1 MALFLAIVV
10 AIAIV
15 LGPSLLNA
23 FLRNPAFNGIIFG
36 LLIAG
41 IAYIFRQVIQ
51 LEPASA
57 WIDDFRE
64 RLANR
69 DLTAPPGPAPRMLAP
84 MARML
89 SSRQSGRVTLSPASL
104 QTLLDGIAARLDET
118 RETSRYL
125 IGTLVFLGLLG
136 TFYGLLETVSSVGNV
151 IGALNVG
158 ASDIARAFADLK
170 SGLEAP
176 LHGMSTAFSTSLFGL
191 AGSLVLGFLDLQAG
205 QAQNRFYNDLEEW
218 LSTYTRLSAGPYG
231 EGGDASMPAYLHAL
245 LEQTADSMEN
255 LQRIIARSEEGRIAA
270 HNTLVGLSDRLS
282 VLGEHMKAG
291 QMLMLRLA
299 ESQIELQP
307 SLTRLTS
314 RRREFARPG
323 RRSAYPSAQ
332 YRGLC
337 RPPDRGRRR
346 GAGAERAGIARRNS
360 PARAHDRGAG
370 RGGSR
375 RSARRGRSAPAIAA
389 RNRRALGKPPLAALE
404 HRHLAGLRRCP
415 GAAVDGH
422 HLYSAGVHR
431 RAVFPVRR
439 AVRARQGVAGA
450 AAADQRVERPA
461 GAGTQRQRAAAGDR
475 RDALGAA
482 QGQHR
487 RARHR

>member
-1 MALFLAIVV
+1 VAEEGEPVARERPRNMRGPHRFVLRMALFLAIVTGV
-10 AIAIV
+10 AV
-15 LGPSLLNA
+15 LLGASILHA
-23 FLRNPAFNGIIFG
+23 FLSNPAFNGVILG
-36 LLIAG
+36 VLIAG

-57 WIDDFRE
+57 WIEDFRE

-69 DLTAPPGPAPRMLAP
+69 DLTAPPGPAPRLLAP

-136 TFYGLLETVSSVGNV
+136 TFYGLLQTVSSVGDV

-158 ASDIARAFADLK
+158 ATDINRAFAELK
-170 SGLEAP
+170 AGLEAP
-176 LHGMSTAFSTSLFGL
+176 LHGMATAFSTSLFGL

-205 QAQNRFYNDLEEW
+205 QAQNRFYNDLEDW

-231 EGGDASMPAYLHAL
+231 DGGDASMPAYLHAL

-270 HNTLVGLSDRLS
+270 HNTLVNLTDRLS

-299 ESQIELQP
+299 ENQIELQP
-307 SLTRLTS
+307 SLTRLTTVAENS
-314 RRREFARPG
+314 LGQDDVLRTHLRNIEAYVARLTEDIAEG
-323 RRSAYPSAQ
+323 RAQ
-332 YRGLC
+332 SVQELRGEIRLL
-337 RPPDRGRRR
+337 
-346 GAGAERAGIARRNS
+346 ART
-360 PARAHDRGAG
+360 
-370 RGGSR
+370 
-375 RSARRGRSAPAIAA
+375 I
-389 RNRRALGKPPLAALE
+389 
-404 HRHLAGLRRCP
+404 AGL
-415 GAAVDGH
+415 A
-422 HLYSAGVHR
+422 
-431 RAVFPVRR
+431 
-439 AVRARQGVAGA
+439 
-450 AAADQRVERPA
+450 EE
-461 GAGTQRQRAAAGDR
+461 AAGDPHGTAGPR
-475 RDALGAA
+475 R
-482 QGQHR
+482 R
-487 RARHR
+487 